1 MPQQLEQPQAISH
14 NTASVGEEHLHIQ
27 PTKAVEQSEVLDAL
41 DAVLD
46 DVEIALEANAED
58 YVSSFVQKGGE

>member
-1 MPQQLEQPQAISH
+1 MPQQFEQPQAISQ
-14 NTASVGEEHLHIQ
+14 TQPADEEQNQTQLA
-27 PTKAVEQSEVLDAL
+27 KSAEQSESLDAL

-46 DVEIALEANAED
+46 DVEIALETNAED

>member
-1 MPQQLEQPQAISH
+1 MPQQFEQPQAISQ
-14 NTASVGEEHLHIQ
+14 TQPADEEQVQTQ
-27 PTKAVEQSEVLDAL
+27 PAKTEEQSESLDAL

-46 DVEIALEANAED
+46 DVEIALETNAED

>member
-1 MPQQLEQPQAISH
+1 MPQQFEQPQAISQ
-14 NTASVGEEHLHIQ
+14 TQSADEEQNQTQLA
-27 PTKAVEQSEVLDAL
+27 KAAEQSESLDAL

-46 DVEIALEANAED
+46 DVEIALETNAED

>member
-1 MPQQLEQPQAISH
+1 MPQQFEQPQVISQ
-14 NTASVGEEHLHIQ
+14 TQPADEEQNQTQLA
-27 PTKAVEQSEVLDAL
+27 KAAEQSESLDAL

-46 DVEIALEANAED
+46 DVEIALETNAED

>member
-1 MPQQLEQPQAISH
+1 MPQQFEQSQAISQ
-14 NTASVGEEHLHIQ
+14 TQPVDEEQIQ
-27 PTKAVEQSEVLDAL
+27 TQPAKAAEQSESLDAL

-46 DVEIALEANAED
+46 DVETALETNAED

>member
-1 MPQQLEQPQAISH
+1 MPQQFEQSQAISQ
-14 NTASVGEEHLHIQ
+14 TQPADEEQIQIQ
-27 PTKAVEQSEVLDAL
+27 PAKAAEQGESLDAL

-46 DVEIALEANAED
+46 DVEAALETNAED

>member
-1 MPQQLEQPQAISH
+1 MPQQFEQSQAISH
-14 NTASVGEEHLHIQ
+14 NTASADEEHLHVQ
-27 PTKAVEQSEVLDAL
+27 PTKAVEQGEVLDAL

-46 DVEIALEANAED
+46 DVEIALEANAEE

>member
-1 MPQQLEQPQAISH
+1 MPQQFEQPQAISQ
-14 NTASVGEEHLHIQ
+14 TQPADEEQNQTQLA
-27 PTKAVEQSEVLDAL
+27 KAAEQSESLDAL

-46 DVEIALEANAED
+46 DVEIALETNAED